1 MVLTDDLVEC
11 ARTEQ
16 LRERRRFAQALVDGV
31 VKERRGSR
39 SFGGGTKMQI
49 S

>member
-1 MVLTDDLVEC
+1 MVLTDDLIKR
-11 ARTEQ
+11 AWTEQ

-39 SFGGGTKMQI
+39 PFGGGTQV
-49 S
+49 